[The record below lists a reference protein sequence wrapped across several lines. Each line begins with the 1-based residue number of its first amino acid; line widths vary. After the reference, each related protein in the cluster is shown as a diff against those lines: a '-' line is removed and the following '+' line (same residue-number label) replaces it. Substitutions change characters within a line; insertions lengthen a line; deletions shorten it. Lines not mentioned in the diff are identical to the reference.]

1 MDELMDLLVK
11 DDASASQIS
20 DKIKDILFQKSAE
33 NIETVRPNI
42 AASIFD
48 GSISAEVEAN
58 TAEDEVDEV
67 EASYDE
73 ADVEEEDEEEADEE
87 E

>member
-1 MDELMDLLVK
+1 MDLLVK

-33 NIETVRPNI
+33 NIETVRPNV

-48 GSISAEVEAN
+48 TSISKEVEDN
-58 TAEDEVDEV
+58 TPQEEGDEI
-67 EASYDE
+67 EASYDGE
-73 ADVEEEDEEEADEE
+73 YDEEEDDEEAYEEE
-87 E
+87 

>member
-42 AASIFD
+42 SASIFD
-48 GSISAEVEAN
+48 NSISKEVEDA
-58 TAEDEVDEV
+58 TPEDEVDEV

-73 ADVEEEDEEEADEE
+73 SDEEEEE
-87 E
+87 EEAYEEE

>member
-1 MDELMDLLVK
+1 MEELMDLLVT
-11 DDASASQIS
+11 DDANASQIS
-20 DKIKDILFQKSAE
+20 DKIKDVLFAKSAQS
-33 NIETVRPNI
+33 IEAIRPNV

-48 GSISAEVEAN
+48 DPTAEIEDEV
-58 TAEDEVDEV
+58 EDEVDEV

-73 ADVEEEDEEEADEE
+73 ADEEVEEADEE